1 MIDGKNET
9 SAIPQETFVPM
20 ELIDRS
26 KFVPRGGNKNI
37 GGDLSEYITGIRC
50 EENPEKMALRLK
62 WDHNRLKIKYALPPQ
77 SEKYNNPKEYI
88 QKLKQIAKEREI
100 KIFGPEEYQDRYHEE
115 LKEGSTDDID
125 GMVYVTPDKNDFVT
139 AYRIE
144 HEIVHSMQ
152 VNNGDMRNKRPVE
165 EMEYE
170 AYVVANLNLKNL
182 DKDPIGTFD
191 YIFVLG
197 LIRSCQDWYK
207 KRGET
212 GAWDR
217 LMEVEKKDNQIE
229 K

>member
-1 MIDGKNET
+1 MNDGKSE
-9 SAIPQETFVPM
+9 IGVMPQEIFMPV

-26 KFVPRGGNKNI
+26 GFVPRSGVKTI
-37 GGDLSEYITGIRC
+37 GRNLSEYITGIDC
-50 EENPEKMALRLK
+50 YENPETMSARLK
-62 WDHNRLKIKYALPPQ
+62 WDHQRLKIKYGLPNQ
-77 SEKYNNPKEYI
+77 VEKYENPGKYI
-88 QKLKQIAKEREI
+88 EKLRQIAEEKEI
-100 KIFGPEEYQDRYHEE
+100 KIFGPLEYLDRYQKE
-115 LKEGSTDDID
+115 LTEGSTDDGD
-125 GMVYVTPDKNDFVT
+125 GIIYVKEDENDLVT
-139 AYRIE
+139 AFRIE
-144 HEIVHSMQ
+144 HEMVHAMQ
-152 VNNGDMRNKRPVE
+152 VENNDIKKGRPIE

-217 LMEVEKKDNQIE
+217 LMEVEKKDSQIE